1 MNDDPARIRS
11 VSSTIVTNADSDRP
25 PAKPG
30 GPIEVVERFIC
41 DLQRR
46 AAAAGICESA
56 DSLVL
61 AEAALRLGR
70 GTPGL
75 NERPLQVALIGPTQV
90 GKSTVFNL
98 LLGREVSPVSPLAGF
113 TVHPSACIVGSPAPP
128 RPTSGSAAP
137 PRATSA
143 TGGRRSEG
151 APSGELEWTR
161 DIFPGWCQAAP
172 GELNREELAAYS
184 LTALDGAMPEYMAI
198 GPQAPGPAV
207 VFWDT
212 PDFDSLAAAEY
223 RQGVLETA
231 ALADVYLLVLSKEK
245 YSDLSVW
252 NMLKL
257 LAPLGRPLII
267 CLNKLTPESAE
278 AVQRSLRERLAE
290 YGQGWGDVPV
300 FPLEYRAELATVADP
315 NAVAESRELIA
326 PLAAELGRRMA
337 GLRGRSLVGVR
348 ALVEQQWQT
357 WTAPIRAEHAA
368 LAEWDHLVQ
377 AGLQQFLERYQ
388 QDYLDHPQRYDS
400 FRRAALEL
408 LHLLE
413 IPKVSKWIAAARQTV
428 TWPIRQVWGAG
439 RELLR
444 SGDRPQH
451 ELGPE
456 TTVLIDS
463 LDNMLMWLERELTR
477 RSLRDAPG
485 AAVWRAVAQRLQND
499 EQRLRGVFEKA
510 LLSHHEE
517 VRREVQAAASQL
529 YEELRKHPARLAAL
543 RTGRAAIDAAA
554 LALAVKT
561 GGLTPVDAVFAPAS
575 FAVSSLLMEGIAGL
589 QMGSVARNL
598 KKRQLEAVQS
608 QLVQGVLGAELYGLA
623 VNLQMP
629 GLLGIPPQRLEE
641 ASRALRT
648 WGQEGQP

>member
-1 MNDDPARIRS
+1 MAG
-11 VSSTIVTNADSDRP
+11 A
-25 PAKPG
+25 
-30 GPIEVVERFIC
+30 GPEVIQQFVAE
-41 DLQRR
+41 LHRR
-46 AAAAGICESA
+46 TAHAGMRESA
-56 DSLVL
+56 DSLTL

-70 GTPGL
+70 APSAAG
-75 NERPLQVALIGPTQV
+75 RPLQVALIGPTQV

-113 TVHPSACIVGSPAPP
+113 TIHPFACAIGN
-128 RPTSGSAAP
+128 AAP
-137 PRATSA
+137 GQATA
-143 TGGRRSEG
+143 AGDARRQD
-151 APSGELEWTR
+151 WTA
-161 DIFPGWCQAAP
+161 DIFPGWRQTAP
-172 GELNREELAAYS
+172 ADLRRDDLAAYS
-184 LTALDGAMPEYMAI
+184 LVTLDDAIATPLASGAPAL
-198 GPQAPGPAV
+198 GPT

-223 RQGVLETA
+223 RRGVLETA
-231 ALADVYLLVLSKEK
+231 ALADVYVLVLSKEK

-257 LAPLGRPLII
+257 LAPLARPLII
-267 CLNKLTPESAE
+267 CLNKVTPDSLD
-278 AVQRSLRERLAE
+278 AVLRSLRERLAE
-290 YGQGWGDVPV
+290 HGQRWGEVPV
-300 FPLEYRAELATVADP
+300 FPLEYRPELAAVADP
-315 NAVAESRELIA
+315 NAAPRSRELIA
-326 PLAAELGRRMA
+326 PLAAELHQTLTRA
-337 GLRGRSLVGVR
+337 PKRSLAGVR
-348 ALVEQQWQT
+348 ALVEEHWPA
-357 WTAPIRAEHAA
+357 WIAPIRAEHAA
-368 LAEWDHLVQ
+368 LADWNHLVQ

-428 TWPIRQVWGAG
+428 TWPIRQLWGAG

-444 SGDRPQH
+444 SSHGPQH

-463 LDNMLMWLERELTR
+463 LDNMLMWLERELAR
-477 RSLRDAPG
+477 RSLSDAPG
-485 AAVWRAVAQRLQND
+485 AGVWRAIAARLQSD
-499 EQRLRGVFEKA
+499 ERRLRDVFETA
-510 LLSHHEE
+510 LLAHHEE
-517 VRREVQAAASQL
+517 VKNEVQTAAGQL

-554 LALAVKT
+554 VALALKT

-589 QMGSVARNL
+589 QMGSVARDL
-598 KKRQLEAVQS
+598 KKRQLKAVQS
-608 QLVQGVLGAELYGLA
+608 KLVQNVLGAELYALA
-623 VNLQMP
+623 GNLQAK

-641 ASRALRT
+641 AGRALHAWT
-648 WGQEGQP
+648 AGGKP

>member
-1 MNDDPARIRS
+1 MAG
-11 VSSTIVTNADSDRP
+11 A
-25 PAKPG
+25 
-30 GPIEVVERFIC
+30 GPEVIQQFVA

-46 AAAAGICESA
+46 TAHAGIRESA
-56 DSLVL
+56 DSLTL

-70 GTPGL
+70 APTAAG
-75 NERPLQVALIGPTQV
+75 RPLQVALIGPTQV

-113 TVHPSACIVGSPAPP
+113 TIHPFACAVGN
-128 RPTSGSAAP
+128 AAP
-137 PRATSA
+137 GQATA
-143 TGGRRSEG
+143 AGDARRHEA
-151 APSGELEWTR
+151 APEAGQVWTTE
-161 DIFPGWCQAAP
+161 IFPGWRQTAP
-172 GELNREELAAYS
+172 ADLRRDDLAAYS
-184 LTALDGAMPEYMAI
+184 LVTLDDATATPLAAGA
-198 GPQAPGPAV
+198 PALGRT

-223 RQGVLETA
+223 RRGVLETA
-231 ALADVYLLVLSKEK
+231 ALADVYVLVLSKEK

-257 LAPLGRPLII
+257 LASLARPLII
-267 CLNKLTPESAE
+267 CLNKVTPDSLD
-278 AVQRSLRERLAE
+278 AVLRSLRERLAE
-290 YGQGWGDVPV
+290 HGQRWGEVPV
-300 FPLEYRAELATVADP
+300 FPLEYRPELAAVADP
-315 NAVAESRELIA
+315 NAAPRSRELIA
-326 PLAAELGRRMA
+326 PLAVELHQTLTRA
-337 GLRGRSLVGVR
+337 PKRSLAGVR
-348 ALVEQQWQT
+348 ALVEEHWPA

-368 LAEWDHLVQ
+368 LADWNHLVQ

-428 TWPIRQVWGAG
+428 TWPIRQLWGAG

-444 SGDRPQH
+444 SSPGPQH

-463 LDNMLMWLERELTR
+463 LDNMLMWLERELAR
-477 RSLRDAPG
+477 RSPSDAPG
-485 AAVWRAVAQRLQND
+485 AAVWRAIAARLQTD
-499 EQRLRGVFEKA
+499 ERRLRDVFETA
-510 LLSHHEE
+510 LLAHHEE
-517 VRREVQAAASQL
+517 VKNEVQTAAGQL

-554 LALAVKT
+554 VALALKT

-589 QMGSVARNL
+589 QMGSVARDL
-598 KKRQLEAVQS
+598 KKRQLKAVQS
-608 QLVQGVLGAELYGLA
+608 KLVQNVLGAELYALA
-623 VNLQMP
+623 GNLQAKE
-629 GLLGIPPQRLEE
+629 LLGIPPQRLEE
-641 ASRALRT
+641 AGRALQAWTR
-648 WGQEGQP
+648 EEKA

>member
-1 MNDDPARIRS
+1 MY
-11 VSSTIVTNADSDRP
+11 
-25 PAKPG
+25 
-30 GPIEVVERFIC
+30 RFIC
-41 DLQRR
+41 ELQDR
-46 AAAAGICESA
+46 AAAAGPRDTA
-56 DSLVL
+56 DSLAL

-70 GTPGL
+70 GRPGL
-75 NERPLQVALIGPTQV
+75 GEWPLQVALLGPTQV

-98 LLGREVSPVSPLAGF
+98 LLGREISPVSPLAGF
-113 TVHPSACIVGSPAPP
+113 TVHPFACVV
-128 RPTSGSAAP
+128 GSAAP

-143 TGGRRSEG
+143 TGGRCHEG
-151 APSGELEWTR
+151 SSTETRGWTHGV
-161 DIFPGWCQAAP
+161 FPGWRQAAP
-172 GELNREELAAYS
+172 AELHRDDLAAYS
-184 LTALDGAMPEYMAI
+184 LITLDDAIPAFLSAGAAL
-198 GPQAPGPAV
+198 GPA

-223 RQGVLETA
+223 RRGVLETA
-231 ALADVYLLVLSKEK
+231 ALADLYLLVLSKEK

-257 LAPLGRPLII
+257 LSPLGRPLII
-267 CLNKLTPESAE
+267 CLNKLTPDSAE

-290 YGQGWGDVPV
+290 YGQRWGEVPI
-300 FPLEYRAELATVADP
+300 FPLEYRPELAAVADP
-315 NAVAESRELIA
+315 NAVPDSRELIA
-326 PLAAELGRRMA
+326 PLAAELGKRMA
-337 GLRGRSLVGVR
+337 GLRGRSLAGVR
-348 ALVEQQWQT
+348 ALVEEHWPA
-357 WTAPIRAEHAA
+357 WIAPIRAEHAA

-377 AGLQQFLERYQ
+377 AGLQQFLGRYQ

-413 IPKVSKWIAAARQTV
+413 IPKLSKWIAAARQTV

-444 SGDRPQH
+444 AGGRPQH

-485 AAVWRAVAQRLQND
+485 AAVWRAIAQRVQSD

-598 KKRQLEAVQS
+598 KKQQLEAVQT

-623 VNLQMP
+623 TNLQMR
-629 GLLGIPPQRLEE
+629 GLLGISPQRLEE
-641 ASRALRT
+641 AARALRA
-648 WGQEGQP
+648 WGREEKP